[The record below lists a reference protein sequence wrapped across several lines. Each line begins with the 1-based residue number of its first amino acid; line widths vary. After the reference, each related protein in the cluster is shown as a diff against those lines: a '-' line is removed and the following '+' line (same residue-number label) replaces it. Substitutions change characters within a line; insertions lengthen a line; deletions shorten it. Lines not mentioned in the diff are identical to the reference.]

1 MKYVIAPSILSADF
15 TQLGNEIR
23 QTEDNGAAFLHFD
36 VMDGMFVPNI
46 SFGIP
51 VMKSIRKATRQIMD
65 AHLMVQDP
73 IRYVEAFRDA
83 GADLITVHYEACP
96 DVTKVLVKI
105 KDMGLKVGLSI
116 NPNTPVE
123 VVREYLELVDMILVM
138 SVYPGAGGQ
147 KFIRESL
154 DRIRDI
160 RRMIQESGRDID
172 LQVDGGVTLD
182 NMPEIMD
189 AGANIFVAGSAIFSG
204 DIGENVRK
212 CMETFRKYE

>member
-15 TQLGNEIR
+15 TRLGSEIK
-23 QTEDNGAAFLHFD
+23 QTEENGAAFLHFD

-51 VMKSIRKATRQIMD
+51 VMKSIRKATGQIMD

-73 IRYVEAFRDA
+73 IRYLEAFRDA

-96 DVTKVLVKI
+96 DVTKALVKI
-105 KDMGLKVGLSI
+105 KDMGLKAGLSI
-116 NPNTPVE
+116 NPDTPVE
-123 VVREYLELVDMILVM
+123 AVREYLEIVDMVLVM
-138 SVYPGAGGQ
+138 SVYPGQGGQ

-154 DRIRDI
+154 DRIQDI
-160 RRMIQESGRDID
+160 RRMITETDRDID

-182 NMPEIMD
+182 NLREIMD
-189 AGANIFVAGSAIFSG
+189 AGANIFVAGSAVFGG
-204 DIGENVRK
+204 DIGGNVRR
-212 CMETFRKYE
+212 CMEIFREYE

>member
-15 TQLGNEIR
+15 TQLGSEIK
-23 QTEDNGAAFLHFD
+23 QTEDNGASFLHFD

-65 AHLMVQDP
+65 AHLMVHDP

-96 DVTKVLVKI
+96 DVAKALVKI
-105 KDMGLKVGLSI
+105 KDMGLKAGLSI
-116 NPNTPVE
+116 NPDTPVG
-123 VVREYLELVDMILVM
+123 VVREYLEIVDMILVM

-154 DRIRDI
+154 DRLRDI

-172 LQVDGGVTLD
+172 LQIDGGVTLD
-182 NMPEIMD
+182 NMPEIIE
-189 AGANIFVAGSAIFSG
+189 AGANIFVAGSAVFTG

-212 CMETFRKYE
+212 CMEIFRKYE

>member
-1 MKYVIAPSILSADF
+1 MKYAIAPSILSADF
-15 TQLGNEIR
+15 TQLGSEIK
-23 QTEDNGAAFLHFD
+23 QTEDNGASFLHFD

-65 AHLMVQDP
+65 AHLMVHDP

-96 DVTKVLVKI
+96 DVAKALVKI
-105 KDMGLKVGLSI
+105 KDMGLKAGLSI
-116 NPNTPVE
+116 NPDTPVG
-123 VVREYLELVDMILVM
+123 VVREYLEIVDMILVM

-154 DRIRDI
+154 DRLRDI

-172 LQVDGGVTLD
+172 LQIDGGVTLD
-182 NMPEIMD
+182 NMPEIIE
-189 AGANIFVAGSAIFSG
+189 AGANIFVAGSAVFTG

-212 CMETFRKYE
+212 CMEIFRKYE

>member
-15 TQLGNEIR
+15 TQLGSEIK
-23 QTEDNGAAFLHFD
+23 QTEDNGAAFLHFE

-96 DVTKVLVKI
+96 DVAKVLVKI
-105 KDMGLKVGLSI
+105 KDMGLRAGLSI
-116 NPNTPVE
+116 NPDTPVE
-123 VVREYLELVDMILVM
+123 AVREYLEIVDMILVM

-154 DRIRDI
+154 DRLRDI

-172 LQVDGGVTLD
+172 LQVDGGVTLE
-182 NMPEIMD
+182 NMPEIIE
-189 AGANIFVAGSAIFSG
+189 AGANIFVAGSAVFSG

-212 CMETFRKYE
+212 CMEIFRKYE

>member
-15 TQLGNEIR
+15 TRLGSEIK
-23 QTEDNGAAFLHFD
+23 QTEENGAAFLHFD

-51 VMKSIRKATRQIMD
+51 VMKSIRKATGQIMD

-73 IRYVEAFRDA
+73 IRYLEAFRDA

-96 DVTKVLVKI
+96 DVTKALVKI
-105 KDMGLKVGLSI
+105 KDMGLKAGLSI
-116 NPNTPVE
+116 NPDTPVE
-123 VVREYLELVDMILVM
+123 AVREYLEIVDMVLVM
-138 SVYPGAGGQ
+138 SVYPGQGGQ

-160 RRMIQESGRDID
+160 RRMITETDRDID

-182 NMPEIMD
+182 NLREIMD
-189 AGANIFVAGSAIFSG
+189 AGANIFVAGSAVFGG
-204 DIGENVRK
+204 DIGGNVRR
-212 CMETFRKYE
+212 CMEIFREYE

>member
-105 KDMGLKVGLSI
+105 KDMGLKAGLSI
-116 NPNTPVE
+116 NPDTPVE

-147 KFIRESL
+147 KFIRGSL

-160 RRMIQESGRDID
+160 RRMLQESGRDID

-212 CMETFRKYE
+212 CMEIFRKYE

>member
-15 TQLGNEIR
+15 TRLGSEIK
-23 QTEDNGAAFLHFD
+23 QTEENGAAFLHFD

-51 VMKSIRKATRQIMD
+51 VMKSIRKATGQIMD

-73 IRYVEAFRDA
+73 IRYLEAFRDA

-96 DVTKVLVKI
+96 DVTKALVKI
-105 KDMGLKVGLSI
+105 KDMGLKAGLSI
-116 NPNTPVE
+116 NPDTPVE
-123 VVREYLELVDMILVM
+123 AVREYLEIVDMVLVM
-138 SVYPGAGGQ
+138 SVYPGQGGQ

-160 RRMIQESGRDID
+160 RRMITETDRDID

-182 NMPEIMD
+182 NLREIMD
-189 AGANIFVAGSAIFSG
+189 AGANIFVAGSAVFGG
-204 DIGENVRK
+204 DIGENVRR
-212 CMETFRKYE
+212 CMEIFREYE

>member
-15 TQLGNEIR
+15 TRLGSEIK
-23 QTEDNGAAFLHFD
+23 QTEENGAAFLHFD

-51 VMKSIRKATRQIMD
+51 VMKSIRKATGQIMD

-73 IRYVEAFRDA
+73 IRYLEAFRDA

-96 DVTKVLVKI
+96 DVTKALVKI
-105 KDMGLKVGLSI
+105 KDMGLKAGLSI
-116 NPNTPVE
+116 NPDTPVE
-123 VVREYLELVDMILVM
+123 AVREYLEIVDMILVM
-138 SVYPGAGGQ
+138 SVYPGQGGQ

-160 RRMIQESGRDID
+160 RRMITETARDID

-182 NMPEIMD
+182 NLREIID
-189 AGANIFVAGSAIFSG
+189 AGANIFVAGSAVFGG
-204 DIGENVRK
+204 DIGENVRR
-212 CMETFRKYE
+212 CMEIFREYE

>member
-15 TQLGNEIR
+15 TKLGSEIKE
-23 QTEDNGAAFLHFD
+23 TEDNGAAYLHFD
-36 VMDGMFVPNI
+36 VMDGMFVSNI

-51 VMKSIRKATRQIMD
+51 VMKSIRKATGQMMD

-96 DVTKVLVKI
+96 DVRKALVKI
-105 KDMGLKVGLSI
+105 KDMGLKAGLSI
-116 NPNTPVE
+116 NPDTPVE
-123 VVREYLELVDMILVM
+123 AVREYLEIVDMILIM

-147 KFIRESL
+147 KFIPESL
-154 DRIRDI
+154 EKIRGARQMI
-160 RRMIQESGRDID
+160 RETGREID
-172 LQVDGGVTLD
+172 LEVDGGVTLD
-182 NMPEIMD
+182 NMPEIME
-189 AGANIFVAGSAIFSG
+189 AGANILVAGSAVFGG

-212 CMETFRKYE
+212 CMEIFRKNE

>member
-105 KDMGLKVGLSI
+105 KDMGLKAGLSI
-116 NPNTPVE
+116 NPDTPAE
-123 VVREYLELVDMILVM
+123 AVREYLEFVDMILVM

-160 RRMIQESGRDID
+160 RRMIEESGRDID

-212 CMETFRKYE
+212 CMEIFRKYE